1 MICNITWFYNTS
13 VSDIHIQFETLETA
27 KEVWDFLATRFQS
40 SGLAHYF
47 QLWSTLHSQK
57 QGLGQSVNA
66 FLGQVQPIWNQI
78 RQARISEDHLQ
89 LIQILMALRPEY
101 ESVRSALLHRTPLPS
116 LNDAIKEII
125 FEETRLGL
133 NTLPHN
139 DVALAT
145 TRTKPSYQKMG
156 TLFCK
161 NCRQKGHNLADC
173 PTIECRYCRK
183 KGHIIE
189 NCSMRPQNPKK
200 FLLDSKELPR
210 NMDPLLH
217 LLMLPLRILLA
228 LLWVIFNP

>member
-1 MICNITWFYNTS
+1 
-13 VSDIHIQFETLETA
+13 
-27 KEVWDFLATRFQS
+27 
-40 SGLAHYF
+40 
-47 QLWSTLHSQK
+47 
-57 QGLGQSVNA
+57 
-66 FLGQVQPIWNQI
+66 
-78 RQARISEDHLQ
+78 
-89 LIQILMALRPEY
+89 MALRPEY

-116 LNDAIKEII
+116 VNDAIKEII
-125 FEETRLGL
+125 FEETHLGL

-173 PTIECRYCRK
+173 PTIECRYCHK

-189 NCSMRPQNPKK
+189 NCSVRPPKP
-200 FLLDSKELPR
+200 KEVSTSFKGASSQY
-210 NMDPLLH
+210 DPLLH
-217 LLMLPLRILLA
+217 LLLLPLRILLA